1 MDTLYTHSCENNYYK
16 INKANKENVVINITN
31 DLVRFETLKEGSL
44 FANEYNT
51 LFVKLIDG
59 TSDYGNAIQIGSGR
73 IVKYYFGQIVKEV
86 EMC

>member
-1 MDTLYTHSCENNYYK
+1 MSTLYVHSCVNNY
-16 INKANKENVVINITN
+16 NKTNTENIIINITDN
-31 DLVRFETLKEGSL
+31 LIRFEELKEGSL

-86 EMC
+86 KIC

>member
-1 MDTLYTHSCENNYYK
+1 MNALYTHSCVNNYEK
-16 INKANKENVVINITN
+16 DNNENIVINIT
-31 DLVRFETLKEGSL
+31 DVLVRFETLKEGSL

-86 EMC
+86 EIC

>member
-1 MDTLYTHSCENNYYK
+1 MNTLYTHSCANNYTK
-16 INKANKENVVINITN
+16 TNNENIVINITN
-31 DLVRFETLKEGSL
+31 DLVRFETLQEGSL

-86 EMC
+86 EIC